1 MALTDAQIR
10 KAKPTGKLQKLSD
23 GSGLR
28 LEVTKAGTK
37 VFKYRIRMDGKDSDY
52 KIGEYPNMTLAEAR
66 NVRDEIKALVQQG
79 IHPNDHKKQ
88 QQAEQEQE
96 AARQQAKAAR
106 LSFRQL
112 FEEWHRHNSES
123 KGGDNWKINYAK
135 DIRERVEAHLI
146 PLLGNLPAEDIK
158 PQHMIRALKEI
169 EAKGRLETLKRSR
182 QYASRIFSYGVGMGY
197 CERNPVRDLPNDI
210 FQKQKKTNYSHVSE
224 RKDLHQL
231 LNAIDGYLGDISTAT
246 ALKLAPYVFLRPKE
260 LAGLRWD
267 EVNLTDD
274 LKLGTAT
281 LKHGAI
287 TIKADRMKMGREH
300 IVPLSQQTRA
310 LIESMLV
317 FSDGTDFVFP
327 SPRTKARPISE
338 QSLNAGL
345 HRIGFKGKQTAHGFR
360 HTASTLLNEQGF
372 NRDHIEK
379 QLAHEGGKDAV
390 RETYNKAEYLSQRA
404 DMMQAWADHLDSLKA
419 GADVVPLFAK
429 NRPV

>member
-1 MALTDAQIR
+1 
-10 KAKPTGKLQKLSD
+10 
-23 GSGLR
+23 
-28 LEVTKAGTK
+28 
-37 VFKYRIRMDGKDSDY
+37 
-52 KIGEYPNMTLAEAR
+52 MTLAEAR
-66 NVRDEIKALVQQG
+66 QARDDIKALVKQG

-88 QQAEQEQE
+88 QQAQQAEE
-96 AARQQAKAAR
+96 AARQQAQAER
-106 LSFRQL
+106 LTFRQL
-112 FEEWHRHNSES
+112 FEEWHHHNSES
-123 KGGDNWKINYAK
+123 KGGDSWKINYAK

-158 PQHMIRALKEI
+158 PKDIIRALKEI
-169 EAKGRLETLKRSR
+169 EAKGILETLKRSR
-182 QYASRIFSYGVGMGY
+182 QYASRIFRYGVGMGH
-197 CERNPVRDLPNDI
+197 CERDPVRDLPNDI
-210 FQKQKKTNYSHVSE
+210 FQKQKKTNFSHISE
-224 RKDLHQL
+224 RGDLHQL

-246 ALKLAPYVFLRPKE
+246 ALKLAPYVFLRPNE

-267 EVNLTDD
+267 EINLTDD

-287 TIKADRMKMGREH
+287 TIKAERMKMGREH
-300 IVPLSQQTRA
+300 IVPLSQQTRT

-379 QLAHEGGKDAV
+379 QLAHEGGKDTV

-404 DMMQAWADHLDSLKA
+404 DMMQAWANHLDGIKA
-419 GADVVPLFAK
+419 GADVVSLFKTEA
-429 NRPV
+429 